1 MVLAKAGTPPY
12 AGHQVGL
19 NVRRLKA
26 MTGSIISIFIA
37 PEAGMPMHSVN
48 EARLEEGQGIVGDRY
63 YSGKG
68 TFSEKL
74 KGRADSEVTL
84 IESEQI
90 DHFNRLNGLELD
102 YGSLRRNV
110 VTQGVALNELVNVQ
124 FRIGEV
130 LLEGIRLCEPCAH
143 LASLITEKVLPGLVH
158 RGGLRARIISG
169 GAIKPTDSIYA
180 A

>member
-1 MVLAKAGTPPY
+1 MA
-12 AGHQVGL
+12 
-19 NVRRLKA
+19 
-26 MTGSIISIFIA
+26 GSIVSIFIA
-37 PEAGMPMHSVN
+37 PEAAALMLSVS

-74 KGRADSEVTL
+74 KGSPDSEVTL

-90 DHFNRLNGLELD
+90 DNFNRLNGLKFK

-110 VTQGVALNELVNVQ
+110 VTQGIELNKLVDVR
-124 FRIGEV
+124 FRIGET

-143 LASLITEKVLPGLVH
+143 LASLVSEKVLPGLVH

-169 GAIKPTDSIYA
+169 GFIRPADSIEVTR
-180 A
+180 